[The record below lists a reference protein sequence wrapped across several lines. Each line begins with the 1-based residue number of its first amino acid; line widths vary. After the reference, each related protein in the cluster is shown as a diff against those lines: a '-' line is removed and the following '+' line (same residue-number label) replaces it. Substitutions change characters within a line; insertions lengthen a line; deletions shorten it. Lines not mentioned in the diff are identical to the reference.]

1 MRGLFILNSDAYAK
15 IYGDEERCAIDEL
28 VEIYAPPLTAA
39 AARERLDVL
48 AGAEIVMSGWGML
61 PLDAAVLAAAPK
73 LKAVFYGAG
82 SIRYFTTEAFWDREI
97 VVTSAYAG
105 NAQPVMEY
113 TVAAILFSL
122 KRGWYFARTVRE
134 LHGYP
139 VKDSV
144 PGGYGSTIGLIGMG
158 TIGRMVAT
166 HLQHFD
172 LHLLAHDPYMSG
184 AEAAALGVELCPLE
198 ELFRRSHVVSLHAP
212 WLPET
217 VGMITGAHLASMQ
230 ENATFI
236 NTARGA
242 LVREAEMLAVMQQ
255 RPDLQAVLDV
265 TYPEPP
271 PADSLFYT
279 LPNVV
284 LTPHIAGSMAN
295 ECRRMGRMMVEELRR
310 YVAGEPLQWQV
321 TRARAQVMA

>member
-1 MRGLFILNSDAYAK
+1 MRGLFILNEDAYAK
-15 IYGDEERCAIDEL
+15 IYGAEERSAVEEL

-39 AARERLDVL
+39 AAHEQLDL
-48 AGAEIVMSGWGML
+48 LCEAEVILSGWGMIR
-61 PLDAAVLAAAPK
+61 LDAEVLAAAPK

-82 SIRYFTTEAFWDREI
+82 SIRYFTTDAFWDRDI

-113 TVAAILFSL
+113 TIAQILFSL

-139 VKDSV
+139 TKGYV
-144 PGGYGSTIGLIGMG
+144 PGGYGSTVGLIGLGM
-158 TIGRMVAT
+158 IGRMVAK

-172 LHLLAHDPYMSG
+172 LRVIAHDPYAS
-184 AEAAALGVELCPLE
+184 AADAAALGVELCPLDE
-198 ELFRRSHVVSLHAP
+198 VFRRSHVVSLHAP

-217 VGMITGAHLASMQ
+217 VGMIRGEHLASMPKD
-230 ENATFI
+230 ATFI

-242 LVREAEMLAVMQQ
+242 LVREDEMIAVLQQ

-271 PADSLFYT
+271 APGSPFYT

-284 LTPHIAGSMAN
+284 LTPHIAGSMAG
-295 ECRRMGRMMVEELRR
+295 ECRRMGRMMVDELRR
-310 YVAGEPLQWQV
+310 YLAGEPLLWQIS
-321 TRARAQVMA
+321 RAQAQIMA

>member
-1 MRGLFILNSDAYAK
+1 MRGLFILNQDAYAK
-15 IYGDEERCAIDEL
+15 IYGEDERKDIGEL

-39 AARERLDVL
+39 AAREQLALLAEADVIL
-48 AGAEIVMSGWGML
+48 SGWGML
-61 PLDAAVLAAAPK
+61 RLDEEVLAAAPK

-82 SIRYFTTEAFWDREI
+82 TIRYFTTDAFWERGI
-97 VVTSAYAG
+97 AVCSAYAG
-105 NAQPVMEY
+105 NAQPVMEF
-113 TVAAILFSL
+113 TVAQILLSL
-122 KRGWYFARTVRE
+122 KRTWYFVRTVRE

-139 VKDSV
+139 FKENV
-144 PGGYGSTIGLIGMG
+144 PGGYGTTVGLIGLGM
-158 TIGRMVAT
+158 IGRMVAK
-166 HLQHFD
+166 HLQQFD
-172 LHLLAHDPYMSG
+172 LHVLAYDPFASP
-184 AEAAALGVELCPLE
+184 ADAQTLGVELCPLP

-217 VGMITGAHLASMQ
+217 VGMITGELLASMQ

-242 LVREAEMLAVMQQ
+242 LVREDEMIAVLSQ

-271 PADSLFYT
+271 PPGSPFYT

-284 LTPHIAGSMAN
+284 LTPHIAGSMAG
-295 ECRRMGRMMVEELRR
+295 ECRRMGRMMVDELRR
-310 YVAGEPLQWQV
+310 YCAGEPLQWRI
-321 TRARAQVMA
+321 TREQAQIMA